1 MLNIILRTLVLIYIA
16 YNITCKMGKV
26 IPVIPILY
34 KMVSIS
40 FPFQTLQEVSYP
52 LSTSWLELSCNQ
64 L

>member
-1 MLNIILRTLVLIYIA
+1 
-16 YNITCKMGKV
+16 MGKV

-34 KMVSIS
+34 KMVTIS
-40 FPFQTLQEVSYP
+40 FPLQTLQEVSYP